1 MFAQTFLP
9 HENASRSLQV
19 EADQLVLPQDVASGR
34 GTRFLWTGFG
44 FGVLL
49 LIGLSSCALVSI
61 SSHDSAK
68 PSRLFPEVAT
78 FVSVP
83 SMSAK
88 ATKKSSLSK
97 FEKAAD
103 APAFGEVTKGLNE
116 RKERQPIS
124 ALRMSGTGGKPLSRR
139 AALGA
144 AAAANLLAYKA
155 SPALAFAGEGTMSK
169 EEVIQIAKEKLTPFE
184 QDVSLKG
191 KSEKKFTG
199 KTTNGYSQD
208 NMEKGIY
215 VGAISGAPIFQSTE
229 KYDSGTGF
237 PSFYAAVPG
246 SVIERPDPQDYQDA
260 LRSSPF
266 GAKSGAF
273 GANVRTEIIDAKSG
287 AHLGHV
293 FTEKM
298 IDVFPADVYQKW
310 NNRDPK
316 AFNAQTTFKRYS
328 VNAAAMTFVPRPAN
342 SKGPPPIPI
351 IKSQL
356 FEESIARSTLLAVIV
371 AQR

>member
-1 MFAQTFLP
+1 MFAQTSLP
-9 HENASRSLQV
+9 NENASLPLQV
-19 EADQLVLPQDVASGR
+19 EADQPVLSQDVASGR

-44 FGVLL
+44 FGVLV
-49 LIGLSSCALVSI
+49 LIGLACALVPI

-83 SMSAK
+83 TMSAMAK
-88 ATKKSSLSK
+88 KKSSLSK
-97 FEKAAD
+97 FEKAAA
-103 APAFGEVTKGLNE
+103 APAFGEVTKGLTQ

-124 ALRMSGTGGKPLSRR
+124 ALRMSGTAGKPLSRR

-144 AAAANLLAYKA
+144 AAAANVLAYKA

-246 SVIERPDPQDYQDA
+246 SVIERRDPQDYQNA
-260 LRSSPF
+260 LVLGF
-266 GAKSGAF
+266 GGVPI
-273 GANVRTEIIDAKSG
+273 GNVRTEIIDAKSG

-293 FTEKM
+293 FKERI
-298 IDVFPADVYQKW
+298 IDVFPAESYQKW
-310 NNRDPK
+310 NNIDPTI
-316 AFNAQTTFKRYS
+316 FNAQRTFKRYS

-351 IKSQL
+351 SSPLQLSEMKAALRKSEIK
-356 FEESIARSTLLAVIV
+356 
-371 AQR
+371 

>member
-1 MFAQTFLP
+1 MFAQTSLP
-9 HENASRSLQV
+9 NENASLSLQV
-19 EADQLVLPQDVASGR
+19 EADQPVLSQDVASGR

-44 FGVLL
+44 FGVLV
-49 LIGLSSCALVSI
+49 LIGLACALVPI

-83 SMSAK
+83 TMSAMAK
-88 ATKKSSLSK
+88 KKSSLSK
-97 FEKAAD
+97 FEKAAA
-103 APAFGEVTKGLNE
+103 APAFGEVTKGLNQ

-124 ALRMSGTGGKPLSRR
+124 ALRMGAAVRVALSRR

-144 AAAANLLAYKA
+144 AAAANVLAYKA

-246 SVIERPDPQDYQDA
+246 SVIERRDPYDYQRA
-260 LRSSPF
+260 LNIGFASLTYLPI
-266 GAKSGAF
+266 G
-273 GANVRTEIIDAKSG
+273 NVRTEIIDAKSG

-293 FTEKM
+293 FKETI

-310 NNRDPK
+310 NNIDPTI
-316 AFNAQTTFKRYS
+316 FNAQRTFKRYS

-351 IKSQL
+351 SSPLQLSEMKAALRKSEIK
-356 FEESIARSTLLAVIV
+356 
-371 AQR
+371 